1 MTAFWQGVINPA
13 EFENQILVQDKVF
26 VLMISQFVA
35 VVRGSFVCDSQFHRS
50 GLANGLRGPKSIQ
63 LVKVAQHI
71 GNKRSL

>member
-35 VVRGSFVCDSQFHRS
+35 VGRGSFVCDSQFHGS
-50 GLANGLRGPKSIQ
+50 ALANGFRGQKSIQ
-63 LVKVAQHI
+63 LVKFAQHT